1 MRIKSFIA
9 LLMCLCLCA
18 YMAYAEEGNSIDD
31 NNELQDKRK
40 QPYRRRMKRRHGR
53 EGGETVKSLLIKDT
67 TKEER
72 ERIVHQ
78 ALWGNCG
85 IDCEFCSGCDNRGGG
100 RIEGIYQGYIDGK
113 KEIREINEEYRAPFV
128 RG

>member
-40 QPYRRRMKRRHGR
+40 NHT
-53 EGGETVKSLLIKDT
+53 GGE
-67 TKEER
+67 
-72 ERIVHQ
+72 
-78 ALWGNCG
+78 
-85 IDCEFCSGCDNRGGG
+85 
-100 RIEGIYQGYIDGK
+100 
-113 KEIREINEEYRAPFV
+113 
-128 RG
+128 